1 MKSIE
6 RPRLN
11 NSISVTDF
19 KDFYWLKEELIAF
32 CRSKGIS
39 LTGGKQ
45 ELADR
50 IVVYLQT
57 GKIVRT
63 VPKKKTK
70 SKYDWSNAEIDL
82 NTEITDNYK
91 NSENVRAFMKREI
104 GSHFHFNTAF
114 MKWTKQ
120 NIGKTMRE
128 AIAEWKRLYEL
139 ENDKNYQT
147 TISSQFEYNAYIRD
161 FLADNKEKKLT
172 DAIKYW
178 KLKRNQRGNN
188 VYSKEDLKLQEQ
200 TMRPRRQLFIQK

>member
-11 NSISVTDF
+11 NSISVADF
-19 KDFYWLKEELIAF
+19 KDFYWLKVELVAF
-32 CRSKGIS
+32 CKSNGIS
-39 LTGGKQ
+39 VTGRKQ

-50 IVVYLQT
+50 IIVYLQT
-57 GKIVRT
+57 GKIIIT
-63 VPKKKTK
+63 VPKEKAK
-70 SKYDWSNAEIDL
+70 SKFDWNNTELDL
-82 NTEITDNYK
+82 NTKITDNYK

-120 NIGKTMRE
+120 NVGKTMRE
-128 AIAEWKRLYEL
+128 AIIEWKRLSEL
-139 ENDKNYQT
+139 RNDKKFQT

-161 FLADNKEKKLT
+161 FLTDNKEKKLS
-172 DAIKYW
+172 DAIKHW

-188 VYSKEDLKLQEQ
+188 VYSKDDLKLYATKHDENAS
-200 TMRPRRQLFIQK
+200 T

>member
-6 RPRLN
+6 RPKLDK
-11 NSISVTDF
+11 SISIEDF
-19 KDFYWLKEELIAF
+19 RDFYWLKEELVAF
-32 CRSKGIS
+32 CRSNGIS
-39 LTGGKQ
+39 TTGEKQ

-57 GKIVRT
+57 GKILKA
-63 VPKKKTK
+63 VPKEKAK
-70 SKYDWSNAEIDL
+70 SKYDWNNAEIDL
-82 NTEITDNYK
+82 DTEITDNYK
-91 NSENVRAFMKREI
+91 SSENVRAFMKREI

-120 NIGKTMRE
+120 NVGKTMRE
-128 AIAEWKRLYEL
+128 AITEWKRLYEL
-139 ENDKNYQT
+139 RNDKKNQT

-161 FLADNKEKKLT
+161 FLADNKEDKLA

-188 VYSKEDLKLQEQ
+188 IYSKEDFKLNE
-200 TMRPRRQLFIQK
+200 TKHDENAST

>member
-11 NSISVTDF
+11 NSISVADF
-19 KDFYWLKEELIAF
+19 KDFYWLKVELVAF
-32 CRSKGIS
+32 CKSNGIS
-39 LTGGKQ
+39 VTGRKQ

-50 IVVYLQT
+50 IIVYLQT
-57 GKIVRT
+57 GKIIIT
-63 VPKKKTK
+63 VPKEKAK
-70 SKYDWSNAEIDL
+70 SKFDWNNTELDL
-82 NTEITDNYK
+82 NTKITDNYK

-120 NIGKTMRE
+120 NVGKTMRE
-128 AIAEWKRLYEL
+128 AIIEWKRLSEL
-139 ENDKNYQT
+139 RNDKKIQT

-161 FLADNKEKKLT
+161 FLTDNKEKKLS
-172 DAIKYW
+172 DAIKHW

-188 VYSKEDLKLQEQ
+188 VYSKDDLKLYATKHDENAS
-200 TMRPRRQLFIQK
+200 T

>member
-11 NSISVTDF
+11 NSISVADF
-19 KDFYWLKEELIAF
+19 KDFYWLKVELVAF
-32 CRSKGIS
+32 CKSNGIS
-39 LTGGKQ
+39 VTGRKQ

-50 IVVYLQT
+50 IIVYLQT
-57 GKIVRT
+57 GKIIIT
-63 VPKKKTK
+63 VPKEKAK
-70 SKYDWSNAEIDL
+70 SKFDWNDTELDL
-82 NTEITDNYK
+82 NTKITDNYK

-120 NIGKTMRE
+120 NVGKTMRE
-128 AIAEWKRLYEL
+128 AIIEWKRLSEL
-139 ENDKNYQT
+139 RNDKKFQT

-161 FLADNKEKKLT
+161 FLTDNKEKKLS
-172 DAIKYW
+172 DAIKHW

-188 VYSKEDLKLQEQ
+188 VYSKDDLKLYATKHDENAS
-200 TMRPRRQLFIQK
+200 T